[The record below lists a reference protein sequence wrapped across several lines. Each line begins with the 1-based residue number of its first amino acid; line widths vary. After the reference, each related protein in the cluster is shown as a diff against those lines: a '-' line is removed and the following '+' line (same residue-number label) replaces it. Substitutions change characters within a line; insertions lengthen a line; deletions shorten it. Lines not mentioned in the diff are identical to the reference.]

1 MQRSPARQ
9 QSRQLLTDTTQ
20 TRHQRRRT
28 QPQHAGVEQ
37 PRHARAEIQHT
48 RMQRAGVENTRTPTQ
63 QRRRSLIPATR
74 HHRADIPKPRH
85 PTRTG
90 VEETRRRSTGRIPEP
105 RHGGKVD
112 EDVNGAERAVGHEV
126 KGDFADG
133 DCRNGDGA
141 GATGQVDAQRV
152 HRGDREAAREDVD
165 GLAVAG
171 NAGQQRDLVNGD
183 DGGAERQVG
192 QESRDGPLRR
202 ASTDDYLA

>member
-1 MQRSPARQ
+1 MQRRPARQ

-105 RHGGKVD
+105 RHGGEVD
-112 EDVNGAERAVGHEV
+112 EDVNGAEGEVEVELQRNWVDRVAVREDGEV
-126 KGDFADG
+126 RDAGEGIDMHRDFREGEAVREEGETRD
-133 DCRNGDGA
+133 A
-141 GATGQVDAQRV
+141 AVHIDAQG
-152 HRGDREAAREDVD
+152 HRWNGQPRNVD
-165 GLAVAG
+165 G
-171 NAGQQRDLVNGD
+171 RD
-183 DGGAERQVG
+183 AQV
-192 QESRDGPLRR
+192 EHRK
-202 ASTDDYLA
+202 